1 MGDESMSVALISLF
15 GIALT
20 ALSGL
25 AGSWIT
31 SRGAKEKSVSEQYKA
46 LVDDIQEWTETRLAE
61 RDERIE
67 ELREETAVLRTA
79 VARLEGDVRSW
90 KGRYRV
96 AVEHIEA
103 LRPLV
108 PSSRRPPVPEQLRG
122 DVAGVEK

>member
-1 MGDESMSVALISLF
+1 MTVALIGLA
-15 GIALT
+15 GVALT

-31 SRGAKEKSVSEQYKA
+31 SRGAKEQSVSEQYKA

-79 VARLEGDVRSW
+79 VARLEDDVRSW
-90 KGRYRV
+90 SGRYRV
-96 AVEHIEA
+96 AVEHIKS

-108 PSSRRPPVPEQLRG
+108 PEPHRPPVPEALRE
-122 DVAGVEK
+122 DVE